1 VTLRVGNRCMQ
12 TTVTFRSRAMKLGT
26 RSVYP

>member
-1 VTLRVGNRCMQ
+1 VTLRVGNICMQ
-12 TTVTFRSRAMKLGT
+12 TTATLRSRAMKLGT